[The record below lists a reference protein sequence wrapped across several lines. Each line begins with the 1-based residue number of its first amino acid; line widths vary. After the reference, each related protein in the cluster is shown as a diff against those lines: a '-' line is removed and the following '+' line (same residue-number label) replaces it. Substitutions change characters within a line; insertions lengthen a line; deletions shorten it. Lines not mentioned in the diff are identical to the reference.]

1 MSSLLVCSSF
11 AAALVLHSLSFLQ
24 QQLLLQAAVVNLSSE
39 PKVCALDPCALRG
52 MLEGD
57 LVPPPILYIWFRAQ
71 LGCRSWMLFT
81 MRRGCFR

>member
-52 MLEGD
+52 CWKE
-57 LVPPPILYIWFRAQ
+57 I
-71 LGCRSWMLFT
+71 
-81 MRRGCFR
+81 